1 MNDSSESIAV
11 IRTGQT
17 NSDVWYSDMAGSF
30 ILVITVIKLM
40 APTIEDMPAQCREKR
55 LGEQK
60 LQHGLD
66 CCVEVGMLLN
76 PFQHLLQLLMIL
88 AKVTVMVGVVR
99 NIGYVY
105 FLSRF
110 NAWWRA

>member
-11 IRTGQT
+11 IRTGET
-17 NSDVWYSDMAGSF
+17 NSGVWYSDMAGSF
-30 ILVITVIKLM
+30 ILIITVIKLM
-40 APTIEDMPAQCREKR
+40 APTIEDMPAQCREKW
-55 LGEQK
+55 LGEQQ

-66 CCVEVGMLLN
+66 CCLEVGMQVN
-76 PFQHLLQLLMIL
+76 QFHHLLQQLMIS

-105 FLSRF
+105 F
-110 NAWWRA
+110 